1 MSQFQDEKK
10 CLHSEENTL
19 LEFPGPEVYL
29 EDIERAGTSIMGRVA
44 FLPALHLYG
53 CKLEQAR
60 RFWIG
65 TSWELMWVI
74 PMVQGFHSLT
84 VCTFSIFIS
93 INGTNGLWLIATY

>member
-1 MSQFQDEKK
+1 MFLDYKSKDTMSQFRDEKK

-65 TSWELMWVI
+65 TSWELM
-74 PMVQGFHSLT
+74 
-84 VCTFSIFIS
+84 
-93 INGTNGLWLIATY
+93 